1 MSNEDRNKNSQY
13 TMFKT
18 LDDTGLHSA
27 HITISNPTDLAI
39 RVDTSN
45 SGKTTSQLTIEIAGE
60 DFDKLTKNWVE
71 MRSKEERG

>member
-1 MSNEDRNKNSQY
+1 MSNEDRNRNSQY

-39 RVDTSN
+39 RVDTSK

-71 MRSKEERG
+71 MRSKEKQG